1 MNIFYRSTEKAL
13 RREHNQA
20 LLRALYG
27 NAEDVAAVVK
37 VIDSA
42 PEWAEEVA
50 CMLAKAGV
58 SVVDMKY
65 AVMAVNRI
73 LERNPGV
80 EPLGAAEFVA
90 TAAAVTGAHAEQMVL
105 LDRPFHI
112 ARRDWP

>member
-1 MNIFYRSTEKAL
+1 MNVFYGGAEKAL
-13 RREHNQA
+13 RREHNRA

-27 NAEDVAAVVK
+27 NAKDVAAVVK

-58 SVVDMKY
+58 SVADMKY

-80 EPLGAAEFVA
+80 EPLGAAKFVA
-90 TAAAVTGAHAEQMVL
+90 TTAAVTGARAEQIVL
-105 LDRPFHI
+105 LDRPFDL
-112 ARRDWP
+112 ARET